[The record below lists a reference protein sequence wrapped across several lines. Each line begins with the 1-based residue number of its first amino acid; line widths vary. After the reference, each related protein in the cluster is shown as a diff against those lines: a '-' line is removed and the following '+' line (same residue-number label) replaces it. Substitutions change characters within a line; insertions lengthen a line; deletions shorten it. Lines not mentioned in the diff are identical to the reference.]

1 MQSQSVML
9 NLESKDN
16 IWLRQAKGTRFA
28 IYGNQDVQ
36 ITFNGFL
43 LYPD

>member
-1 MQSQSVML
+1 MQSQSIML
-9 NLESKDN
+9 TLQVKDV
-16 IWLRQAKGTRFA
+16 IWLRQAKGARFA
-28 IYGNQDVQ
+28 IYGNNDVQ